1 MSTGV
6 VVGLALLVTMALALV
21 RALKGPA
28 IYDRIAAV
36 NAFGTKTVLLVAVI
50 AWFSGNH
57 DLIDVALV
65 YALVNFIAV
74 VAVMKLVR
82 LRDLA
87 KVDDED
93 VNHEDVNHA

>member
-1 MSTGV
+1 MTASVLVGV
-6 VVGLALLVTMALALV
+6 ALLATMALALL
-21 RALKGPA
+21 RALRGPT

-65 YALVNFIAV
+65 YALINFIAI
-74 VAVMKLVR
+74 VAVMKLVKI
-82 LRDLA
+82 RDLA
-87 KVDDED
+87 EIDEEEGD
-93 VNHEDVNHA
+93 HA

>member
-1 MSTGV
+1 MSAGAA
-6 VVGLALLVTMALALV
+6 VGLALLATMALALV
-21 RALKGPA
+21 RALKGPT

-65 YALVNFIAV
+65 YALINFIGV

-93 VNHEDVNHA
+93 VDHEDVDHA